1 MSAAIPQQVL
11 DAVQQIVGKSGV
23 ISDPADMAR
32 HLTEPRGLYRGR
44 SPMVVRPDRVGQ
56 VAAVLQICHNAG
68 VAVVPQGGN
77 TALCGAAIPSEAGDE
92 ILLSLDRLNRVREVD
107 PLNYTITVEAGC
119 ILANIQQQAAAAD
132 RLFPLSLGAEGS
144 CQIGGNLST
153 NAGGIN
159 TLRYGNMRDLVL
171 GLEVVLPDGRVWDGL
186 RRLRKDNTGYDLKQ
200 LFIGGEGTLGIV
212 TAAVLKLFP
221 KPREE
226 VTAIAATATLAGVIE
241 LLSRLRLASGDQ
253 VTAFEL
259 LPRFGIDISIQYVP
273 GVRDPFAQRHEHY
286 ALMRLSAGR
295 ANSGLREIVEETLGQ
310 AMADG
315 LVLDAVMAESESQVR
330 DFWRIREAIVEAQI
344 PAGGSIKH
352 DVAVPVS
359 RVAEFI
365 ERANVAV
372 ERLIPGARPCPFG
385 HVGDGNVHYNVT
397 QPMGMDKQAFLHRW
411 AELNEAVHAIVQSLN
426 GSISAEHGLGRLKVD
441 EITHYKSALEMDL
454 MRQLKRTL
462 DPKGIMNPGK
472 VVRV

>member
-1 MSAAIPQQVL
+1 MKTLVPEQILGAIHR
-11 DAVQQIVGKSGV
+11 IVGTPGVKSQ
-23 ISDPADMAR
+23 SADMAR
-32 HLTEPRGLYRGR
+32 HLVEPRGLYHGQ
-44 SPMVVRPDRVGQ
+44 SPLVVSPTT
-56 VAAVLQICHNAG
+56 VAEVRAVVELCHGAG
-68 VAVVPQGGN
+68 VAIVPQGGN
-77 TALCGAAIPSEAGDE
+77 TGLCGAAIPSEAGGE
-92 ILLSLDRLNRVREVD
+92 IVMSLDRLNRVREID

-119 ILANIQQQAAAAD
+119 ILAHVQQAAGEAD

-171 GLEVVLPDGRVWDGL
+171 GLEVVLPDGQLWDGL

-200 LFIGGEGTLGIV
+200 LFIGAEGTLGVV

-226 VTAIAATATLAGVIE
+226 VTAIVAVATLTGVIE

-259 LPRFGIDISIQYVP
+259 LPRFGIDISLLYVP
-273 GVRDPFAQRHEHY
+273 GVRDPFATRHEHY

-295 ANSGLREIVEETLGQ
+295 ANSGLRDIVEETLGQ
-310 AMADG
+310 AMTEG
-315 LVLDAVMAESESQVR
+315 LVLDAVMAENESQVR

-372 ERLIPGARPCPFG
+372 EALIPGARPCPFG

-397 QPMGMDKQAFLHRW
+397 QPTDMDKQAFLDRW
-411 AELNEAVHAIVQSLN
+411 AELNAVVHAIVRSLN

-441 EITHYKSALEMDL
+441 EITHYKSALELDL